1 MANPEPI
8 RTRDLLDQTSLIQDP
23 DDKMLLIMDTLK
35 DTDVV
40 PEVGKYYTFI
50 YKAKTPRILYD
61 EFPLIACIGVF
72 EWGFRGINYH
82 WGEVRNY
89 DWVETHSQL
98 HIVRESELS
107 DLRSISYQ
115 KFTLNN

>member
-8 RTRDLLDQTSLIQDP
+8 RTRDLLDQTSLMQDP
-23 DDKMLLIMDTLK
+23 DDKMLLIMDTLN
-35 DTDVV
+35 DVDVV

-50 YKAKTPRILYD
+50 YKAKTPNIIYD
-61 EFPLIACIGVF
+61 EFPLIACIGIF

-89 DWVETHSQL
+89 DWVETQSQF

>member
-50 YKAKTPRILYD
+50 
-61 EFPLIACIGVF
+61 
-72 EWGFRGINYH
+72 
-82 WGEVRNY
+82 
-89 DWVETHSQL
+89 
-98 HIVRESELS
+98 
-107 DLRSISYQ
+107 
-115 KFTLNN
+115 

>member
-1 MANPEPI
+1 MEGNNEDFCLDNGVEFKIITEDNLFNGNPEPI

-50 YKAKTPRILYD
+50 
-61 EFPLIACIGVF
+61 
-72 EWGFRGINYH
+72 
-82 WGEVRNY
+82 
-89 DWVETHSQL
+89 
-98 HIVRESELS
+98 
-107 DLRSISYQ
+107 
-115 KFTLNN
+115 

>member
-1 MANPEPI
+1 MANPEES

-23 DDKMLLIMDTLK
+23 DDKMLLIMEYLPVTELI
-35 DTDVV
+35 

-50 YKAKTPRILYD
+50 YKAKTPGILYD

-72 EWGFRGINYH
+72 KWGFRGINYH

-89 DWVETHSQL
+89 DWVETQSQL
-98 HIVRESELS
+98 HLVYESELS